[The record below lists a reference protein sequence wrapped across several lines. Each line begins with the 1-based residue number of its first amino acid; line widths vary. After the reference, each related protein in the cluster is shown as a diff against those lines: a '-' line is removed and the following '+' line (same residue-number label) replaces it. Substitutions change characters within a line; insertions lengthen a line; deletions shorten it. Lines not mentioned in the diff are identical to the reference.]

1 MTLRDEILT
10 KCSAEVIASNDVQVI
25 CDAFNAGRT
34 ILGSV
39 PRAQFAIWAASGP
52 RAVIEDEASNPTSP
66 FRASALTL
74 KDFLVGAA
82 DGLELNDPNV
92 FGMLSQWLAAGMI
105 TTEQHADLIQR
116 GTHDN
121 HINIQQVADALGI

>member
-1 MTLRDEILT
+1 MTLRDEILV

-34 ILGSV
+34 VLGAV

-52 RAVIEDEASNPTSP
+52 RAVIEDEAANPASP

-92 FGMLSQWLAAGMI
+92 FGMLSQWLAAGKI
-105 TTEQHADLIQR
+105 TAEQYADLIQR